1 MVNLILTNSYYNLF
15 PTLVNLIKP
24 DVKSLSKRNVI
35 FCEAKI
41 SLMVERAICDKFG
54 GSFNTDVYSFGNY
67 LRKNKKF
74 DKLLTKEGSVMVI
87 GSPFLIWSIQSGITE
102 PREHITLP

>member
-1 MVNLILTNSYYNLF
+1 MVKLITANGYEDLLGE
-15 PTLVNLIKP
+15 LIKNLHGKTSGL
-24 DVKSLSKRNVI
+24 DEKNLI
-35 FCEAKI
+35 FCEEKI
-41 SLMVERAICDKFG
+41 SLMLERRICAEFS

-87 GSPFLIWSIQSGITE
+87 KNILSKTPLKGIREVRFL
-102 PREHITLP
+102 